1 MKKIIAFVVFFA
13 IGVFLVVDPVQA
25 LRITLKRVVFEG
37 PKRAE
42 VITIIN
48 GSDKPETYRLGWR
61 QFKMTEDKSLV
72 ALPEGEVPPE
82 AKVLMD
88 IVRFSPY
95 RFTVQPKSSQQVR
108 MMVRMPAD
116 LPDGEYRSHFW
127 VRPEADVD
135 RLQKEAENRV
145 KASGGKGGASLTML
159 AGATMPVIVRKGNLQ
174 ATASI
179 ANMSATESGGFVTV
193 GFSLL
198 REGDRS
204 IYGDID
210 YICNPGSGA
219 YNLRTTKGIAVYPE
233 LNQRNFNL
241 RIEKKEGQLRCN
253 TLAITFIET
262 DGFDG
267 DQGDVL
273 AEGIVTV
280 NQ

>member
-1 MKKIIAFVVFFA
+1 MKKILAFIVFLA
-13 IGVFLVVDPVQA
+13 VGVFLVVDPVQA

-42 VITIIN
+42 VLTIIN

-61 QFKMTEDKSLV
+61 QFKMTSDKSLV
-72 ALPEGEVPPE
+72 ALPEGDIPPE
-82 AKVLMD
+82 AQAVMD
-88 IVRFSPY
+88 MVRFSPY

-108 MMVRMPAD
+108 MMVRIPAD

-135 RLQKEAENRV
+135 RLQKEAEERV
-145 KASGGKGGASLTML
+145 KSSGARGGASLTML

-198 REGDRS
+198 REGDKS
-204 IYGDID
+204 LYGDID
-210 YICNPGSGA
+210 YTCNPGIGA
-219 YNLRTTKGIAVYPE
+219 YNLRTTKGIAVYTE

-241 RIEKKEGQLRCN
+241 RIEKRPDQPRCN
-253 TLAITFIET
+253 TLAITFTQI

-267 DQGDVL
+267 EKGQIL
-273 AEGIVTV
+273 AEGIVQV

>member
-1 MKKIIAFVVFFA
+1 MKKITTFVIFFA
-13 IGVFLVVDPVQA
+13 LSVFIVVDPVQA

-61 QFKMTEDKSLV
+61 QFEMTSDKSLV
-72 ALPEGEVPPE
+72 ALPVGEVRPE
-82 AKVLMD
+82 AQVVMD
-88 IVRFSPY
+88 AVRFSPY

-145 KASGGKGGASLTML
+145 KASGARGGASLTML
-159 AGATMPVIVRKGNLQ
+159 AGATMPVFIRKGNLQ

-179 ANMSATESGGFVTV
+179 ANMTASESGGFVTV
-193 GFSLL
+193 SFSLL
-198 REGDRS
+198 REGNKS
-204 IYGDID
+204 LYGNMD
-210 YICNPGSGA
+210 YICNPGAGA
-219 YNLRTTKGIAVYPE
+219 YILKATKGVAVYTE
-233 LNQRNFNL
+233 LNQRNFKF
-241 RIEKKEGQLRCN
+241 RIEKKQDQPRCN
-253 TLAITFIET
+253 SLAITFTEV
-262 DGFDG
+262 DSFNDAEG
-267 DQGDVL
+267 QVL
-273 AEGIVTV
+273 AEEIVTV